1 MEKLDS
7 KEITVDE
14 AKAQAALA
22 KQANNGLKY
31 EIERTKLLIQLEQ
44 HKNESTDSKA
54 DFRKAAGSNFKQ
66 DDRPS
71 RNNTRPTFTGQ
82 LLRC

>member
-1 MEKLDS
+1 MQ
-7 KEITVDE
+7 IDE

-54 DFRKAAGSNFKQ
+54 DFRNAEGINFE
-66 DDRPS
+66 
-71 RNNTRPTFTGQ
+71 
-82 LLRC
+82 

>member
-54 DFRKAAGSNFKQ
+54 DFRNAEGINFE
-66 DDRPS
+66 
-71 RNNTRPTFTGQ
+71 
-82 LLRC
+82 